1 MQFYWEEEKESL
13 EDLISESIWC
23 IFFFFFDRFGA
34 FESMKVENH

>member
-23 IFFFFFDRFGA
+23 IFFFFDRFCA